1 MKMICY
7 IKQNNDAHTQAQ
19 TCQPSIKHQ
28 CLSNS
33 CLKMLED
40 AEKCWKMLE
49 DHSQSQ
55 KKNNTPVPWVAC
67 DRIDCCTALPG
78 DGCALTTGYHKSRLK
93 LTQMPLSSNEHHTM
107 QVGLQMSATPELYR
121 IINDPQ
127 FLLAFHRTHCESLC
141 KTTGLVLGSNFLD
154 LFNQML
160 GSSTVITC
168 NYIMYV
174 SLANKP
180 HHRRT
185 QQELQQELP
194 ASVRSTLHPPLSDKI
209 CKS

>member
-1 MKMICY
+1 MNITPCKWVSKCRLPQNYMYTY
-7 IKQNNDAHTQAQ
+7 IKYIYMFIIIQ
-19 TCQPSIKHQ
+19 
-28 CLSNS
+28 S
-33 CLKMLED
+33 C
-40 AEKCWKMLE
+40 
-49 DHSQSQ
+49 
-55 KKNNTPVPWVAC
+55 
-67 DRIDCCTALPG
+67 
-78 DGCALTTGYHKSRLK
+78 
-93 LTQMPLSSNEHHTM
+93 
-107 QVGLQMSATPELYR
+107 
-121 IINDPQ
+121 PQ
-127 FLLAFHRTHCESLC
+127 FLLTFHRTHCESLC

-154 LFNQML
+154 LFNQMM

-209 CKS
+209 CKSWRNKLKECSRWMKGHAVHTAKQWRWFAT

>member
-1 MKMICY
+1 MGSLWS
-7 IKQNNDAHTQAQ
+7 HWLL
-19 TCQPSIKHQ
+19 H
-28 CLSNS
+28 
-33 CLKMLED
+33 
-40 AEKCWKMLE
+40 
-49 DHSQSQ
+49 
-55 KKNNTPVPWVAC
+55 
-67 DRIDCCTALPG
+67 CTARWWLCLNNRLPQVKAETDSNATQQQWTSHHASG
-78 DGCALTTGYHKSRLK
+78 SPNVGYPRITCIHILNIYIYNY
-93 LTQMPLSSNEHHTM
+93 TELSSILTDFPSDTLWVM
-107 QVGLQMSATPELYR
+107 
-121 IINDPQ
+121 
-127 FLLAFHRTHCESLC
+127 C

-154 LFNQML
+154 LFNQMM

-209 CKS
+209 CKAEETN

>member
-1 MKMICY
+1 
-7 IKQNNDAHTQAQ
+7 
-19 TCQPSIKHQ
+19 
-28 CLSNS
+28 
-33 CLKMLED
+33 MLED

-55 KKNNTPVPWVAC
+55 KKNHTPVSWVAC

-78 DGCALTTGYHKSRLK
+78 DGCALTRGYNKSRLK
-93 LTQMPLSSNEHHTM
+93 WTQMPLSSNEHHTM
-107 QVGLQMSATPELYR
+107 QVGLQMSATPELHVYIKYIYMF
-121 IINDPQ
+121 IIIQSCPQ
-127 FLLAFHRTHCESLC
+127 FLLTFHRTHCESLC

-154 LFNQML
+154 LFNQMM

-194 ASVRSTLHPPLSDKI
+194 ANVRSTLHPPLSDKI